1 MNVLLRSIALASV
14 LVFFGCGPH
23 PRTALD
29 TQNLLTQYRLGPGDQ
44 VRLRVFDQP
53 QLSDV
58 YNVDASG
65 RISVPLVGSVKVG
78 HRTTRQVERMIVDSL
93 RSRDILKEPR
103 LSMEVVVYRPF
114 YILGEVKNPGQ
125 YPFVAGMVIE
135 KAVAAAGGYTI
146 YASKRRIRIT
156 REEQHGP
163 VTFRASMLEPVFP
176 GDSIY
181 VSQRIF

>member
-1 MNVLLRSIALASV
+1 MKVWLRSIALATV
-14 LVFFGCGPH
+14 LMLLGCGPH
-23 PRTALD
+23 PRNAPVTGY
-29 TQNLLTQYRLGPGDQ
+29 LLTQYRLGPGDQ
-44 VRLRVFDQP
+44 VRLRLYDQP

-58 YNVDASG
+58 YIVDASG
-65 RISVPLVGSVKVG
+65 RISVPLVGSVKVS
-78 HRTTRQVERMIVDSL
+78 HRTTQQVERIIVDRL
-93 RSRDILKEPR
+93 RSKDILKEPR

-135 KAVAAAGGYTI
+135 KAVAVAGGYSI

-156 REEQHGP
+156 REEHNGP
-163 VTFRASMLEPVFP
+163 VTFGASMLEPVFP

-181 VSQRIF
+181 VGERIF

>member
-1 MNVLLRSIALASV
+1 MNALFRSIALATV
-14 LVFFGCGPH
+14 LVFFGCSPH
-23 PRTALD
+23 PRTALV

-44 VRLRVFDQP
+44 VRLVVFDQP

-65 RISVPLVGSVKVG
+65 SISVPLVGSVKVG
-78 HRTTRQVERMIVDSL
+78 HRTTQQVERIIVDNL

-103 LSMEVVVYRPF
+103 LSMEVVAYRPF
-114 YILGEVKNPGQ
+114 YILGEVENPGQ
-125 YPFVAGMVIE
+125 YPFVAGMVVE

-146 YASKRRIRIT
+146 YASKKRMRIT
-156 REEQHGP
+156 REERDGP

-181 VSQRIF
+181 VGERVF